1 MTEHLLDRVIA
12 DRNRTRHRKV
22 SHGFAQQTDQPKKPG
37 RPP

>member
-12 DRNRTRHRKV
+12 DRNRTRHLQGEPR
-22 SHGFAQQTDQPKKPG
+22 FAQQTDQAEKPG